1 MSLPIAG
8 QILRE
13 RLEALSEIDLQRFVV
28 EPLLEKNGFESVR
41 DVSGPN
47 EKGRDL
53 VAVKAELGT
62 SHFYAVQVKKLKIS
76 GRVEDPQ
83 SLMGLLYQL
92 DQAIHE
98 EAFDPASLSKRS
110 PDRLIFITP
119 HTINRAALDAALE
132 KYRSLSRN
140 QVTIIDGTTLAS
152 EVVRLIPEVAA
163 AFSDDAGYRLRLTS
177 EHNVIAESK
186 SFGLSTPLTL
196 PEIFVE
202 ADYTCFDNLQVL
214 LRDFLKVEEIPKEKG
229 ARPPIMRPACS
240 KEELEFLARCET
252 RWLETPRPSTRQPGD
267 YTLNQFMR
275 SLVDHINSLTE
286 SISKFRSTDSD
297 EVLDKIHK
305 GIAALQA
312 GVADIC
318 KTVILQQR
326 SHLLSDND
334 RLIVADAYEMLTQKH
349 RLLTYRHLYR
359 SGSVIAITGIAGA
372 GKSTLLNKLL
382 TKALEED
389 SRRVPVFGRAID
401 IEQSSVEGVLSH
413 LLTQWNRGGVHLSP
427 KDFKAKVS
435 EGSVR
440 IMIDGLDEAGERAQ
454 KLANAIGNLT
464 QTFPMCPVTVT
475 ARETVD
481 LSGWHSAIHV
491 KLCPF
496 TDHQMNDFIQRWFA
510 AKPTAC
516 VGLQRWLEEHPAMR
530 EIARTP
536 LVAALMCSLYDAG
549 EAAMP
554 LSEAELYGRRLDFLL
569 GRWELAKAIAPMPDK
584 ARLRYM
590 LFLMHLAHNAHE
602 RQIRSFEYVRA
613 LELTARFM
621 TRGFNPNGES
631 VIHDCLGRGL
641 LERDLNGALSLGH
654 LVHQEFLAGRYMH
667 QYNNPDV
674 IASRLGV
681 DWWRRPLYFYA
692 SLIGDISTLL
702 RRLSPDQ
709 RKEHSWQLQELI
721 QAAGETPDRVL

>member
-13 RLEALSEIDLQRFVV
+13 KLEALSEIDLQRFVV

-53 VAVKAELGT
+53 VAVKTELGT

-98 EAFDPASLSKRS
+98 DTFDPATLSKRV
-110 PDRLIFITP
+110 PDRLIFVTP
-119 HTINRAALDAALE
+119 YTINRAALDAALN
-132 KYRSLSRN
+132 KYVSLSRN

-152 EVVRLIPEVAA
+152 EVVRLIPDVAA
-163 AFSDDAGYRLRLTS
+163 AFSDDAGYRLRLTA
-177 EHNVIAESK
+177 EHNVIPESK
-186 SFGLSTPLTL
+186 SFGLATLTL

-202 ADYTCFDNLQVL
+202 ADYTCFDDLQAL
-214 LRDFLKVEEIPKEKG
+214 FRDFLTVDKVNPNEPG
-229 ARPPIMRPACS
+229 ARLPIERPACS
-240 KEELEFLARCET
+240 KEELEFLARCEV
-252 RWLETPRPSTRQPGD
+252 RWNEAPGPPTRQPSD

-275 SLVDHINSLTE
+275 SLIDQVASLMD
-286 SISKFRSTDSD
+286 SISTFKSTDSD

-305 GIAALQA
+305 RIAALQA
-312 GVADIC
+312 AVADIR
-318 KTVILQQR
+318 KTVILQRR

-334 RLIVADAYEMLTQKH
+334 RRVVADAYETLTQRH

-372 GKSTLLNKLL
+372 GKSTLMNKLL

-389 SRRVPVFGRAID
+389 SRRMPVFARAID
-401 IEQSSVEGVLSH
+401 IEQSSVEGILTH
-413 LLTQWNRGGVHLSP
+413 LLKQRNRGGVHLTP
-427 KDFKAKVS
+427 KDFSAKVS

-440 IMIDGLDEAGERAQ
+440 IMIDGLDEAGDRAQ
-454 KLANAIGNLT
+454 KLANAIGNLSR
-464 QTFPMCPVTVT
+464 TFPMCPVTVT

-481 LSGWHSAIHV
+481 LSEWRSAIHL

-496 TDHQMNDFIQRWFA
+496 TDHQMTDFIQRWFA

-516 VGLQRWLEEHPAMR
+516 DGLQRWLEEHLAMR

-536 LVAALMCSLYDAG
+536 LVAALMCSLYDAN

-554 LSEAELYGRRLDFLL
+554 LSEAELYERRLDFLL
-569 GRWELAKAIAPMPDK
+569 GRWELAKAIAPMPER

-590 LFLMHLAHNAHE
+590 LFLMHLAHDAHK
-602 RQIRSFEYVRA
+602 RQIRSFEYFRA

-631 VIHDCLGRGL
+631 VIQDCIGRGL

-667 QYNNPDV
+667 HHNDPDV
-674 IASRLGV
+674 IASRLGA

-692 SLIGDISTLL
+692 SLHGDITSLL
-702 RRLSPDQ
+702 QKVSSRQ
-709 RKEHSWQLQELI
+709 RTEHYWQLKELVA
-721 QAAGETPDRVL
+721 AAGETPDNML